1 MTNINYEM
9 LVKALHAAETTNDGR
24 RKRGF
29 DSKFERFY
37 RKRVQNK
44 GRADGIP
51 MLTEEDVAAGYEYL
65 KIGTTRGIE
74 DAYQWSK
81 ARMDRTMI
89 AARLIEELMLIV
101 APNRFYIPQE
111 FFVLLA
117 DAIRYCWTNGWQVP
131 GEEEARK
138 TAILFR
144 NARIISTGHQG
155 VTISQEAWDRAIQW
169 V

>member
-1 MTNINYEM
+1 MKTTYEM
-9 LVKALHAAETTNDGR
+9 LVEALHAAETTGDR
-24 RKRGF
+24 SKKRGF

-37 RKRVQNK
+37 RERVQNK

-65 KIGTTRGIE
+65 KSGTTRGIE

-89 AARLIEELMLIV
+89 AARLIEELVLIMS
-101 APNRFYIPQE
+101 RKRSYMPQE
-111 FFVLLA
+111 FFPLLVE
-117 DAIRYCWTNGWQVP
+117 AIRSCWTNGWQVP
-131 GEEEARK
+131 GEEEGQNIA
-138 TAILFR
+138 ALLR
-144 NARIISTGHQG
+144 NAQVISTGNQG

-169 V
+169 A

>member
-1 MTNINYEM
+1 MVVTYEM
-9 LVKALHAAETTNDGR
+9 LVKALHAAETTNDGS

-65 KIGTTRGIE
+65 KNGTTRGIE

-89 AARLIEELMLIV
+89 AARLIEELVLIMSHK
-101 APNRFYIPQE
+101 RSYMPQE
-111 FFVLLA
+111 FFPLLEE
-117 DAIRYCWTNGWQVP
+117 AIKACWTNGWQVP
-131 GEEEARK
+131 GEEEIQNIAV
-138 TAILFR
+138 LLR
-144 NARIISTGHQG
+144 NAQVISTGHQG
-155 VTISQEAWDRAIQW
+155 VTISREAWDRAIQW
-169 V
+169 A

>member
-1 MTNINYEM
+1 
-9 LVKALHAAETTNDGR
+9 
-24 RKRGF
+24 
-29 DSKFERFY
+29 
-37 RKRVQNK
+37 
-44 GRADGIP
+44 
-51 MLTEEDVAAGYEYL
+51 
-65 KIGTTRGIE
+65 
-74 DAYQWSK
+74 
-81 ARMDRTMI
+81 MI

-138 TAILFR
+138 IAILFR

-169 V
+169 A